1 MVGTLLQVRIRT
13 LGGSV
18 VLDNWHPRLLGVG
31 TPNFTELLRIFSEL
45 LPWNL
50 YVNIALLY
58 FFFFSF
64 FFVISFTHLSVLCS
78 TPIFVI
84 ALLYILTIVLYQ
96 LELFF
101 TGMSLPVYA
110 CPHNLQQH
118 GPYRSTRVVSHQ
130 RIPQPAPTPTLMRV
144 TGFLHWQV
152 LG

>member
-1 MVGTLLQVRIRT
+1 MFTRC
-13 LGGSV
+13 
-18 VLDNWHPRLLGVG
+18 WHPKFHGVIANFLGVI
-31 TPNFTELLRIFSEL
+31 TLKFICKYRSAVL
-45 LPWNL
+45 
-50 YVNIALLY
+50 
-58 FFFFSF
+58 FFFSF

-118 GPYRSTRVVSHQ
+118 GPYGSTRVVSHQ
-130 RIPQPAPTPTLMRV
+130 RIPQLEPAPTPTLMRV